1 MYFQLIDSK
10 QNCPSVFFDGKIV
23 KKPDFNVMTRTWSH
37 HSSFVGNSIEYA
49 QILASGKNL
58 EESCPEHLKERWNE
72 IRTLHSSFENSLKE
86 AKINLRDHC
95 FYDLVPESFVVAYF
109 GIKNDITQ
117 HVFENT
123 PKQPNY
129 TFLSDLNELIDEIS
143 KKRLNINIRYLDKSL
158 HDIRAINLKK
168 KLNQLEPRVK
178 YNLFGTVTGRLT
190 TKKNS
195 FPILTL
201 DKKFRG
207 LLEANNSWF
216 VELDF
221 NGAEL
226 RTFLALNGIPQPK
239 NDLHEWHRG
248 LNNQTFSEDID
259 RDEMKK
265 KFFAW
270 SYSGKNEPFG
280 VTEIDQAY
288 DKQSILDKFWDGDFI
303 KTPFDREIA
312 TDERKA
318 VNTVIQSTTA
328 DIFFRRVIEVNR
340 YLKKHNL
347 KSFIAMMIHDSMIL
361 DMDRYDKHHLSEIIK
376 IFSDTEFGTFLTT
389 VKIGKSLGDMTPY
402 PMKVI

>member
-1 MYFQLIDSK
+1 MYFQIIDPK
-10 QNCPSVFFDGKIV
+10 FNCPSVFFDGKIV
-23 KKPDFNVMTRTWSH
+23 KNPSYGLMCRTWSYH
-37 HSSFVGNSIEYA
+37 PSFAGKTFELA
-49 QILASGKNL
+49 QILANGKNL
-58 EESCPEHLKERWNE
+58 EECCPEHLKEKWNE
-72 IRTLHSSFENSLKE
+72 VKTLHSSFEKSFKESKLNLK
-86 AKINLRDHC
+86 DHC
-95 FYDLVPESFVVAYF
+95 FYDLVPESFVESYF
-109 GIKNDITQ
+109 GIKNEITQ
-117 HVFENT
+117 HVFET
-123 PKQPNY
+123 IPKQLNY
-129 TFLSDLNELIDEIS
+129 EFLSDLNELIDEIYR
-143 KKRLNINIRYLDKSL
+143 KRLNINIRFLDKSL

-168 KLNQLEPRVK
+168 KLNQLEPRIK
-178 YNLFGTVTGRLT
+178 YNLFGTITGRLT

-259 RDEMKK
+259 RNEMKK

-270 SYSGKNEPFG
+270 LYSGKNELFG
-280 VTEIDQAY
+280 VPEIDKAY
-288 DKQSILDKFWDGDFI
+288 DRQSILDKFWDGDFV
-303 KTPFDREIA
+303 KTPYDREIA

-328 DIFFRRVIEVNR
+328 DTFFRRVIEVNR

-347 KSFIAMMIHDSMIL
+347 KSFIAMMIHDSMII

-376 IFSDTEFGTFLTT
+376 IFSDTEFGKFLTT
-389 VKIGKSLGDMTPY
+389 VKIGKNLGDMEPY
-402 PMKVI
+402 PVKVL